1 MKLKE
6 GQVALDIQVSKFL
19 LILFFFFSC
28 TSPKQIATN
37 SKKQSKQ
44 EIDYA
49 LNEAHRLYLFGNYA
63 QASEIYKSCVSLD
76 DSCAVGFYQLANIES
91 LNKNLNNA
99 LYYSNRANSI
109 DKNNIWY
116 KNQLI
121 ELLKYSSKYDT
132 LKYIYPNLIRLYPDK
147 VEYRFGFAL
156 VLLENNNE
164 ESAFNQLDSIDL
176 IVGAT
181 ENVTYLKS
189 KIYYNKKDY
198 TSAENLTKKLI
209 EFDSTNYQYLN
220 QLGNVYLKSNQYP
233 KADSILKLNIS
244 YNYSSNPAFLDYTSF
259 LILSRYKNS
268 SKYVTSLLT
277 DTFSIE
283 IKKNFI
289 ISALSDST
297 VLSDSSTI
305 SSIEFYLKENK
316 SFPDNQIFLADIN
329 IKLKRYNE
337 AIGYIEQYIKNG
349 NTSNEVYAQ
358 LFTLYNITGNYR
370 KMYDLTK
377 VLSGTKYPSD
387 NLNFYKAIS
396 SFQLEKYNETI
407 AAISIETVKNE
418 KLRQTYL
425 ELLSEVYFKLGNQDS
440 TIWACEEVLKLDPN
454 NYSLK
459 NNYAYYLSVYDKQL
473 SRAEILITDVLKQ
486 YPDNS
491 TYLDTYAWIL
501 YQMNKFD
508 KAKTYI
514 DIALSKGGGNNPEIL
529 DHAGD
534 IYLVLDDTKSAIAF
548 WRLSYNL
555 TKKEDTLKKLNKY
568 EK

>member
-1 MKLKE
+1 
-6 GQVALDIQVSKFL
+6 
-19 LILFFFFSC
+19 
-28 TSPKQIATN
+28 
-37 SKKQSKQ
+37 
-44 EIDYA
+44 
-49 LNEAHRLYLFGNYA
+49 
-63 QASEIYKSCVSLD
+63 
-76 DSCAVGFYQLANIES
+76 
-91 LNKNLNNA
+91 
-99 LYYSNRANSI
+99 
-109 DKNNIWY
+109 
-116 KNQLI
+116 
-121 ELLKYSSKYDT
+121 
-132 LKYIYPNLIRLYPDK
+132 
-147 VEYRFGFAL
+147 
-156 VLLENNNE
+156 
-164 ESAFNQLDSIDL
+164 
-176 IVGAT
+176 
-181 ENVTYLKS
+181 
-189 KIYYNKKDY
+189 
-198 TSAENLTKKLI
+198 
-209 EFDSTNYQYLN
+209 
-220 QLGNVYLKSNQYP
+220 
-233 KADSILKLNIS
+233 
-244 YNYSSNPAFLDYTSF
+244 
-259 LILSRYKNS
+259 
-268 SKYVTSLLT
+268 
-277 DTFSIE
+277 
-283 IKKNFI
+283 
-289 ISALSDST
+289 
-297 VLSDSSTI
+297 
-305 SSIEFYLKENK
+305 
-316 SFPDNQIFLADIN
+316 
-329 IKLKRYNE
+329 
-337 AIGYIEQYIKNG
+337 
-349 NTSNEVYAQ
+349 
-358 LFTLYNITGNYR
+358 
-370 KMYDLTK
+370 MYDLTK